1 MQCSVPGGQ
10 TSGVFSVHAVVVT
23 ILFKCC
29 PRKAA
34 APHSRGGAACS
45 EREQW
50 TRGEDEGH
58 VGTLSISVHEE
69 KENAAQTLLPGA
81 SEHQEVAEPPG
92 DRKSPDHS

>member
-23 ILFKCC
+23 ILFNAV
-29 PRKAA
+29 PGRQLPLTAGA
-34 APHSRGGAACS
+34 GPHAQKGTKDERGKD
-45 EREQW
+45 R
-50 TRGEDEGH
+50 H
-58 VGTLSISVHEE
+58 VGTLSISVHED